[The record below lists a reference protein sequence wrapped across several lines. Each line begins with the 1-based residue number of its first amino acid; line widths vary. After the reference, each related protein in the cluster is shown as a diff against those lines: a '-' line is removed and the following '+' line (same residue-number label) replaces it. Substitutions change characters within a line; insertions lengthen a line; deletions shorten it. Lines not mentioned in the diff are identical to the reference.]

1 MNKKHLAEKVG
12 LFAFV
17 CLVLLAALLVMFS
30 KGVTKFERSYLIHLH
45 SSDAGGVK
53 AGANVLLAGY
63 SIGNVSDLILADD
76 GESVTLVLKIREQY
90 RIRSSAVFAME
101 QAGFLGDQFVAV
113 YPGKDRTAPYLE
125 PGANVNC
132 PPPFNLQETA
142 REAGGLIKRL
152 DVTVDNLNGAISDVR
167 RWVLTERTL
176 TNLAG
181 ASDNLYTMTDRALKT
196 LDSVDGIIA
205 ENGPKLGLSV
215 SNVVTFSSELSSLAE
230 DFGDVIATNG
240 NQLTIAMKNLASA
253 SESLK
258 LLANDLQ
265 SGKGLIGTLIK
276 DETLSQ
282 NIQALAA
289 NLSETSS
296 NLNQRGI
303 WGILWSQKK
312 PAPETKK

>member
-12 LFAFV
+12 LFVFV

-30 KGVTKFERSYLIHLH
+30 KGVTKFEHSYLIRLH
-45 SSDAGGVK
+45 STDAGGIK
-53 AGANVLLAGY
+53 PGANVLLAGY
-63 SIGNVSDLILADD
+63 AIGNVSDLVLAED
-76 GESVTLVLKIREQY
+76 GESVTILLKIREQY
-90 RIRSSAVFAME
+90 SIRSSAVFAME

-113 YPGKDRTAPYLE
+113 YPGQDRTAPFLE
-125 PGANVNC
+125 PGAEVSC

-152 DVTVDNLNGAISDVR
+152 DNTVDNLNGAISDVR
-167 RWVLTERTL
+167 RWVLNERTL

-181 ASDNLYTMTDRALKT
+181 ASDNLYTMTERGLQT
-196 LDSVDGIIA
+196 LASVDDIIA

-215 SNVVTFSSELSSLAE
+215 SNVVTFSSELSGLAE
-230 DFGDVIATNG
+230 NFSDLVAMNGD
-240 NQLTIAMKNLASA
+240 QLTIAMKNLSSA

-258 LLANDLQ
+258 ELANDLQ
-265 SGKGLIGTLIK
+265 SGKGLIGTLIR

-312 PAPETKK
+312 TAPETKK

>member
-17 CLVLLAALLVMFS
+17 CLVLLGALLVMFS
-30 KGVTKFERSYLIHLH
+30 KGVTKFEHSYQIRLH
-45 SSDAGGVK
+45 STDAGGIK
-53 AGANVLLAGY
+53 PGANVLLAGY
-63 SIGNVSDLILADD
+63 AIGNVSDLLLAED
-76 GESVTLVLKIREQY
+76 GESVTLLLKIREQY

-113 YPGKDRTAPYLE
+113 YPGKDKAAPYLE
-125 PGANVNC
+125 PGAEVNC

-152 DVTVDNLNGAISDVR
+152 DDTVDNLNSAVTDVR

-181 ASDNLYTMTDRALKT
+181 SSDNLYTMTERGLKT
-196 LDSVDGIIA
+196 LDSVDAIIA
-205 ENGPKLGLSV
+205 ENGPKVGISASNFV
-215 SNVVTFSSELSSLAE
+215 SFSSQLSTLAE
-230 DFGDVIATNG
+230 NFGDVISTNSG
-240 NQLTIAMKNLASA
+240 QLTIAMKNISSA
-253 SESLK
+253 TESLK
-258 LLANDLQ
+258 LLADDLQ

-276 DETLSQ
+276 DETLAK
-282 NIQALAA
+282 NFQALAA
-289 NLSETSS
+289 NLSVTSS

-312 PAPETKK
+312 PAPEKKK